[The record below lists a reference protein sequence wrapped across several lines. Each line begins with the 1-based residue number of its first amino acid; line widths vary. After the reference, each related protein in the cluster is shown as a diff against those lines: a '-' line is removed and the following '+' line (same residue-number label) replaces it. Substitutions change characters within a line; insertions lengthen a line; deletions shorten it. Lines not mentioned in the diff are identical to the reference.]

1 MTREKFLHL
10 LAAIVEAPSDTFLPN
25 TQLADTGLWDS
36 MAWVQ
41 VIGMCDDCGVE
52 VTGEQVS
59 KCETAAEVL
68 TLAGLA

>member
-10 LAAIVEAPSDTFLPN
+10 LAAIVEAPPDTFTPD
-25 TQLADTGLWDS
+25 TVLADTGLWDS

-52 VTGEQVS
+52 VTGEDVS
-59 KCETAAEVL
+59 RCQTPAEVL
-68 TLAGLA
+68 QLAGLT